1 MGCCDSDIQ
10 ASPAPQYRRVLWV
23 VLLINAVMFVVEA
36 TSGVLADSRA
46 LQADALDFLGDTA
59 TYGLTLWA
67 LGQSLAWRVRAAR
80 IKGVSLLIMGLV
92 VLANSVWAL
101 LQGNAPQGQ
110 MMMGVAGLALTAN
123 VVSALLLMRYRQG
136 DANIRSVWLC
146 SRNDAIANLAV
157 LLSGALVVWQGSR
170 WPDLL
175 VALAIAGLFTHSAVS
190 ILRQASNEQQPDHC
204 G

>member
-1 MGCCDSDIQ
+1 MGCCDTDIQ
-10 ASPAPQYRRVLWV
+10 ASPAPEYRRVLWV

-67 LGQSLAWRVRAAR
+67 LGQSLAWRLRAAR
-80 IKGVSLLIMGLV
+80 IKGISLLIMGVV
-92 VLANSVWAL
+92 VLGNSVWAL

-110 MMMGVAGLALTAN
+110 MMMGVAGLALAAN

-175 VALAIAGLFTHSAVS
+175 VALAIAGLFTHSALS
-190 ILRQASNEQQPDHC
+190 ILRQANNEREPDNC
-204 G
+204 C

>member
-1 MGCCDSDIQ
+1 MGCCDTDIQ
-10 ASPAPQYRRVLWV
+10 ASPAPEYRRVLWV

-67 LGQSLAWRVRAAR
+67 LGQSLAWRLRAAR
-80 IKGVSLLIMGLV
+80 IKGISLLIMGVV
-92 VLANSVWAL
+92 VLGNSVWAL

-110 MMMGVAGLALTAN
+110 MMMGVAGLALAAN
-123 VVSALLLMRYRQG
+123 VVSALLLMRHRQG

-157 LLSGALVVWQGSR
+157 LFSGAMVVWQGSR

-190 ILRQASNEQQPDHC
+190 ILRQANNEQEPDSC
-204 G
+204 C